1 MKYVVIELQD
11 NGTQVANIV
20 TSFDSVYQAEQK
32 YHQTL
37 AAAAVSHIPCH
48 SALMVN
54 SEGGFIKSECFKHET
69 GPAAET

>member
-11 NGTQVANIV
+11 KGSQVANIV
-20 TSFDSVYQAEQK
+20 TAFDSVYQAEQK

-37 AAAAVSHIPCH
+37 AAAAVSDIPCH
-48 SALMVN
+48 SAVMVN

-69 GPAAET
+69 ESQE